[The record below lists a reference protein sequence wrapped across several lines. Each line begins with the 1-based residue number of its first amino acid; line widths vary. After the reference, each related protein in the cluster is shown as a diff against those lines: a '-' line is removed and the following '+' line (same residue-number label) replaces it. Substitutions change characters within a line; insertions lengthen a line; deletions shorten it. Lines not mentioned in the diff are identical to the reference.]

1 MDLNTRIQSHYSDGA
16 VRSRL
21 ETALSTS
28 GLGSAKLDW
37 RQLAF
42 ADQFHAGGLEA
53 CKEIA
58 SRLGVGEGDQVL
70 DVGSGFGGPAR
81 YLAGMYGCTVVG
93 IDLTPEYV
101 DIAIYLTDRTGQQDR
116 VSFRQAD
123 ALDLPFEDAGFD
135 HAWSQHVG
143 MNIRDKERF
152 YAEIAR
158 VLKRGG
164 GLAIYDIVRT
174 SAEEPTYPLPWAS
187 DPDSSFLVGSTD
199 LTRALHNA
207 GFEVMV
213 HENLTP
219 LVLKSFAAIAQA
231 MASPNSAPPL
241 NLITLLG
248 GDAQT
253 AVRNLADQ
261 LKSGKLEAHLFIAHK
276 SEAEVVHVS

>member
-21 ETALSTS
+21 ETALSMS
-28 GLGSAKLDW
+28 GLGNAQIDW

-58 SRLGVGEGDQVL
+58 SRLDVREGDRVL

-81 YLAGMYGCTVVG
+81 YLAGAYGCTVVG
-93 IDLTPEYV
+93 VDLTPEYV
-101 DIAIYLTDRTGQQDR
+101 DVATYLTDRTGQQDR

-123 ALDLPFEDAGFD
+123 ALDLPFENAGFD

-143 MNIRDKERF
+143 MNIRDKEGF

-158 VLKRGG
+158 VLKQGG
-164 GLAIYDIVRT
+164 RLAIYDIVRT
-174 SAEEPTYPLPWAS
+174 GVEEPTYPLPWAS
-187 DPDSSFLVGSTD
+187 DPDSSFLIGATD
-199 LTRALHNA
+199 LTHALHNA
-207 GFEVMV
+207 GFEVIV

-231 MASPNSAPPL
+231 MPSPNSSPL
-241 NLITLLG
+241 NLIALLG
-248 GDAQT
+248 GGAQ
-253 AVRNLADQ
+253 AAIRNLADH
-261 LKSGKLEAHLFIAHK
+261 LKAGRLEAHLFIACK
-276 SEAEVVHVS
+276 PQSEVVHVS